1 VQYTS
6 NIYNKLA
13 LGRGKLEAFIDSLST
28 HDFLFLSSLFRFFF
42 EVLNLYIAL
51 AFLLAVYHWFSK
63 VVGWLPLPHVLER
76 DADSFREFSSI
87 FTKLF
92 YFREGWMSLPYSKK
106 VVALVGAAWRRWYG
120 KPEQISRV
128 GKGLAGL
135 AYKMVRTAV
144 KGFGSL
150 FVSARDHVWV
160 LGDAM
165 KREKVGLVVENEA
178 EVLIEDAHGW

>member
-1 VQYTS
+1 
-6 NIYNKLA
+6 
-13 LGRGKLEAFIDSLST
+13 
-28 HDFLFLSSLFRFFF
+28 
-42 EVLNLYIAL
+42 
-51 AFLLAVYHWFSK
+51 
-63 VVGWLPLPHVLER
+63 
-76 DADSFREFSSI
+76 
-87 FTKLF
+87 
-92 YFREGWMSLPYSKK
+92 
-106 VVALVGAAWRRWYG
+106 
-120 KPEQISRV
+120 V